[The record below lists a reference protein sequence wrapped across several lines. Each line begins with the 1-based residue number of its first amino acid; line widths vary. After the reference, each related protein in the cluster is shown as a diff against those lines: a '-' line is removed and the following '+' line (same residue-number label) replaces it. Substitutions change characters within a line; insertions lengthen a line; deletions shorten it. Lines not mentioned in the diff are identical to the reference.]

1 MKWVGSSRWLG
12 FARWGGW
19 ELGLLSTT
27 QKGVWTYCSFHLYPL
42 TKKFHF
48 DIRENNLQARWRSS
62 IGADLWERLWHFHPW
77 RYSEL
82 DWTWPWATWSY
93 FKVSFNFEAVLALT
107 KVLNQMTFRGPYQP
121 RLFYDSVPEAA
132 WLGRAELCC
141 SQKETALVQYV
152 PALPA
157 LGHCPMLGSHVFL
170 AKCGWEEQMS
180 AEPEHP
186 SATPGIW
193 SAPWYSHYYLAP
205 CATENWMWR
214 VNAFEFIIGTLIF
227 LFESTLTVSFKTSD
241 KNSSVWKPAG
251 V

>member
-1 MKWVGSSRWLG
+1 MQWVGSSRWWG

-27 QKGVWTYCSFHLYPL
+27 QKGVWIYCSFQLYQL

-48 DIRENNLQARWRSS
+48 DIKENNLQVRWDQALEKISERDSGIS
-62 IGADLWERLWHFHPW
+62 ILGDTQNLTRHGPEKPDLTL
-77 RYSEL
+77 
-82 DWTWPWATWSY
+82 
-93 FKVSFNFEAVLALT
+93 KLALT
-107 KVLNQMTFRGPYQP
+107 LKLPLLWPKCWTRWLSEVPTSLDYFMT
-121 RLFYDSVPEAA
+121 LSPEAA
-132 WLGRAELCC
+132 CLGRAELCC
-141 SQKETALVQYV
+141 SQKGTALVQHV
-152 PALPA
+152 PALPT

-180 AEPEHP
+180 AEPGHP

-193 SAPWYSHYYLAP
+193 SALWYSHYYLAP

-214 VNAFEFIIGTLIF
+214 VNAFEFITGTLIF